1 MRFLLVFAI
10 AVAVAA
16 FGTTSRAAPDQAKP
30 DQVKA
35 VPPAPPAPDQVKAVK
50 PDQAKPDQ
58 VKVVKPDQAK
68 PDQVKLAKPDQAK
81 PDQVKP
87 DQVKGHVALRHH
99 YHHKLVVSY
108 RPIYVRHFHWATYGG
123 YAKG

>member
-10 AVAVAA
+10 ALAVASFA
-16 FGTTSRAAPDQAKP
+16 TSGNAAPDQTKP

-58 VKVVKPDQAK
+58 VKVAKPDQAK

-87 DQVKGHVALRHH
+87 DQVKSHVVLHHH
-99 YHHKLVVSY
+99 YHHKQITFH
-108 RPIYVRHFHWATYGG
+108 PIHLRHHHWVTYGG